1 MAAEID
7 TLRVNPIILVAGGTG
22 GHVFPAQALATE
34 LQRRECTLALFTD
47 RRGATWGDELK
58 GVDYHHIRAGQVTT
72 GSLIAR
78 ARGSLALGFG
88 LLKARRLLR
97 ELKPNV
103 VVGFGS
109 YASVPAMMAATRLGI
124 PTLIHEQNA
133 LLGRANRM
141 LAPHVSAIAISFP
154 EVAGIEPED
163 EDKVRLTGNPVRQ
176 SVRALAETPYPPL
189 TSSGPIHLLVLG
201 GSQGAAV
208 FSEVIPETLS
218 LLTKELRA
226 RLRISQQCRPEDIDK
241 VAAAYDRLRLKAEL
255 ATFFDDVPER
265 ISQAHCVISRAGAS
279 TTAELAVAGR
289 PAILVPYPHAAGD
302 HQTLNARAIETAGAA
317 LVMPESNFTPQT
329 LSARLKL
336 LLGNPIDLNRMAERA
351 SAFGR
356 INAAATLADLVIGMC
371 PAGGQ
376 ETPAPNPGRGEREV
390 AA

>member
-1 MAAEID
+1 MVAETD

-22 GHVFPAQALATE
+22 GHVFPAQALASE
-34 LQRRECTLALFTD
+34 LQSRDCTLALFSD
-47 RRGATWGDELK
+47 RRGAAWGNELK
-58 GVDYHHIRAGQVTT
+58 GVDYHHIQAGQVTA
-72 GSLIAR
+72 GGLIAR
-78 ARGSLALGFG
+78 ARGGLALGIG
-88 LLKARRLLR
+88 LFKARRLLR

-103 VVGFGS
+103 VIGFGS
-109 YASVPAMMAATRLGI
+109 YASVPAMIAATRLGI

-141 LAPHVSAIAISFP
+141 IAPNVSAIATSFP
-154 EVAGIEPED
+154 NVAGIEPED

-176 SVRALAETPYPPL
+176 SIRALAEKPYPPL

-201 GSQGAAV
+201 GSQGATV

-218 LLTKELRA
+218 RLSKELRA
-226 RLRISQQCRPEDIDK
+226 RLKVSQQCRPEDIDK
-241 VAAAYDRLRLKAEL
+241 VRDTYDRLRLKVDL

-265 ISQAHCVISRAGAS
+265 IGEAHCVISRSGAS
-279 TTAELAVAGR
+279 TTAELTVAGR

-302 HQTLNARAIETAGAA
+302 HQTLNARAVEAAGAA
-317 LVMPESNFTPQT
+317 LVMPEANFTPQT

-351 SAFGR
+351 ARFGR
-356 INAAATLADLVIGMC
+356 VNAASTLADLVIGMC

-376 ETPAPNPGRGEREV
+376 ETPAPDLDRSGREV

>member
-7 TLRVNPIILVAGGTG
+7 TLRINPIILVAGGTG
-22 GHVFPAQALATE
+22 GHVFPAQALAAE
-34 LQRRECTLALFTD
+34 LQERECTLALFTD
-47 RRGATWGDELK
+47 RRGAAWGNELK
-58 GVDYHHIRAGQVTT
+58 GVDYHHIRAGQITT

-78 ARGSLALGFG
+78 ARGSLALGLG

-109 YASVPAMMAATRLGI
+109 YASVPAMIAATRLGI

-133 LLGRANRM
+133 LLGRANRL
-141 LAPHVSAIAISFP
+141 LAPHVSAIATSFP
-154 EVAGIEPED
+154 NVAGIEPED

-176 SVRALAETPYPPL
+176 SVRALAEKPYPTL

-201 GSQGAAV
+201 GSQGATV

-218 LLTKELRA
+218 RLTKEMRA
-226 RLRISQQCRPEDIDK
+226 RLKVSQQCRPEDIDK
-241 VAAAYDRLRLKAEL
+241 VSAAYDRLRLKAEL

-265 ISQAHCVISRAGAS
+265 ISEAHCVISRAGAS
-279 TTAELAVAGR
+279 TTAELTVAGR

-302 HQTLNARAIETAGAA
+302 HQTLNARAVEAAGAA

-336 LLGNPIDLNRMAERA
+336 LFSNPIDLDRMAERA
-351 SAFGR
+351 SRFGR
-356 INAAATLADLVIGMC
+356 VNAASTLADLVVGMC
-371 PAGGQ
+371 PVNGQ
-376 ETPAPNPGRGEREV
+376 ETPAPSPEPGGREV

>member
-1 MAAEID
+1 MAAETD

-22 GHVFPAQALATE
+22 GHVFPAQALAAE
-34 LQRRECTLALFTD
+34 LQGRNCTLAFFTD
-47 RRGATWGDELK
+47 RRGAAWGDELT

-72 GSLIAR
+72 GGLIAR

-109 YASVPAMMAATRLGI
+109 YASVPAMIAATRLGI

-133 LLGRANRM
+133 LLGRANRL
-141 LAPHVSAIAISFP
+141 LAPHVSAIATSFP
-154 EVAGIEPED
+154 HVAGIEPED

-176 SVRALAETPYPPL
+176 SVRALAEKPYPTL

-201 GSQGAAV
+201 GSQGATV

-218 LLTKELRA
+218 RLTKEMRG
-226 RLRISQQCRPEDIDK
+226 RLKISQQCRPEDIDK
-241 VAAAYDRLRLKAEL
+241 VSAAYERLRLKAEL

-265 ISQAHCVISRAGAS
+265 ISEAHCVISRAGAS
-279 TTAELAVAGR
+279 TTAELTVAGR

-302 HQTLNARAIETAGAA
+302 HQTLNARAVEAAGAA
-317 LVMPESNFTPQT
+317 LVMPEANFTPQT

-336 LLGNPIDLNRMAERA
+336 LLSNPLDLDRMAERA
-351 SAFGR
+351 SRFGR
-356 INAAATLADLVIGMC
+356 VDAAATLADLVIALC
-371 PAGGQ
+371 PINGR
-376 ETPAPNPGRGEREV
+376 ETPAPDPGRSGRE
-390 AA
+390 AAA

>member
-1 MAAEID
+1 MP
-7 TLRVNPIILVAGGTG
+7 L
-22 GHVFPAQALATE
+22 TE

-47 RRGATWGDELK
+47 RRGGSWSNELE

-78 ARGSLALGFG
+78 ARGSLALFFG

-103 VVGFGS
+103 DVGFGS

-141 LAPHVSAIAISFP
+141 LAPHVSAIATSFP
-154 EVAGIEPED
+154 HVAGIEPED
-163 EDKVRLTGNPVRQ
+163 QDKVRLTGNPVRQ
-176 SVRALAETPYPPL
+176 GIRALAEKPYPPL

-201 GSQGAAV
+201 GSQGATV
-208 FSEVIPETLS
+208 FSEVIPEALS
-218 LLTKELRA
+218 RLTKEMRT
-226 RLRISQQCRPEDIDK
+226 RLKVSQQCRPEDIDK
-241 VAAAYDRLRLKAEL
+241 VGAAYDRLRLKAEL

-265 ISQAHCVISRAGAS
+265 ISEAHCVISRSGAS
-279 TTAELAVAGR
+279 TTAELTVAGR

-302 HQTLNARAIETAGAA
+302 HQTLNARAVEAAGAA
-317 LVMPESNFTPQT
+317 LVMPEANFTPQT

-336 LLGNPIDLNRMAERA
+336 LLSNPIDLDRMAERA
-351 SAFGR
+351 SRFGR
-356 INAAATLADLVIGMC
+356 VNAASTLADLVIGMC
-371 PAGGQ
+371 PVNDQ
-376 ETPAPNPGRGEREV
+376 ETPAPNPEPGGREV

>member
-22 GHVFPAQALATE
+22 GHVFPAQALASE
-34 LQRRECTLALFTD
+34 LKGRDCTLALFTD
-47 RRGATWGDELK
+47 RRGGTWGNELK

-78 ARGSLALGFG
+78 ARGGLASFFG

-97 ELKPNV
+97 ELKPNI

-109 YASVPAMMAATRLGI
+109 YASVPAMIAATRLGI

-133 LLGRANRM
+133 LLGRANRL
-141 LAPHVSAIAISFP
+141 LAPHVSAIATSFP
-154 EVAGIEPED
+154 NVAGIEPED
-163 EDKVRLTGNPVRQ
+163 QDKVRLTGNPVRQ
-176 SVRALAETPYPPL
+176 SIRALAEKPYPPL
-189 TSSGPIHLLVLG
+189 TASGPIHLLVLG
-201 GSQGAAV
+201 GSQGATV

-218 LLTKELRA
+218 RLTKEMRA
-226 RLRISQQCRPEDIDK
+226 RLKVSQQCRPEDIDK
-241 VAAAYDRLRLKAEL
+241 VSAAYDRLRLKAEL

-265 ISQAHCVISRAGAS
+265 ISEAHCVISRAGAS
-279 TTAELAVAGR
+279 TTAELTVAGR

-302 HQTLNARAIETAGAA
+302 HQTLNARAIEAAGAA

-336 LLGNPIDLNRMAERA
+336 LLSYPIDLGRMAERA
-351 SAFGR
+351 SRFGR
-356 INAAATLADLVIGMC
+356 VNAAATLADLVIAMC
-371 PAGGQ
+371 PINGR
-376 ETPAPNPGRGEREV
+376 ETPAPNPEPGGREV